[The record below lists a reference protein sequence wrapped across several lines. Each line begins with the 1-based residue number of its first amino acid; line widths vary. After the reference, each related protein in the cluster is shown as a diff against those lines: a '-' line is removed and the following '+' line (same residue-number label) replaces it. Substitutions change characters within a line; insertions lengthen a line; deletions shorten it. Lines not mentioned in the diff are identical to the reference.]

1 MEYKDIERVNKD
13 MNTTDIKGKDYV
25 EVNQRIKAFRKLYP
39 EGTIETEI
47 LKLEGTICVI
57 KATIKINDLILGTG
71 IAYENEGST
80 FINKTSYIE
89 NCETSAVGRALG
101 MCGLGI
107 DTSVASAEE
116 VQNAIN
122 NQEPTQEE
130 AEEYTISFGKHKG
143 KLLKDLINE
152 DNNYVQWML
161 NNKSNDYFK
170 KCYELLTG
178 EKLPTEQQQD
188 ERIKMIQ
195 QINELER
202 ELDVSHE
209 EVLLRLN
216 VDSLNQLTDIQLVD
230 VINNLKKVKR

>member
-122 NQEPTQEE
+122 NQDPTEEE
-130 AEEYTISFGKHKG
+130 AQEYTISFGKYKG

-152 DNNYVQWML
+152 DMNYVKWML

-178 EKLPTEQQQD
+178 EKLPTEEEQD

-195 QINELER
+195 EINELER

-209 EVLLRLN
+209 DVLERLN

-230 VINNLKKVKR
+230 VINNLKKVKK

>member
-1 MEYKDIERVNKD
+1 MEYKDIERVNKE

-25 EVNQRIKAFRKLYP
+25 EVNQRIKAFRKIYP

-122 NQEPTQEE
+122 NQDPTEEE
-130 AEEYTISFGKHKG
+130 AQEYTISFGKYKG

-152 DNNYVQWML
+152 DMNYVKWML

-178 EKLPTEQQQD
+178 EKLPTEEEQD

-195 QINELER
+195 EINELER
-202 ELDVSHE
+202 ELNVSHDD
-209 EVLLRLN
+209 VLERLN

-230 VINNLKKVKR
+230 VINNLKKVKK

>member
-1 MEYKDIERVNKD
+1 MEYKDIEKVNKE

-57 KATIKINDLILGTG
+57 KATIRVGDNILGTG

-116 VQNAIN
+116 VQNAMN
-122 NQEPTQEE
+122 NQDPTEE
-130 AEEYTISFGKHKG
+130 DAKNYTINFGKHKG
-143 KLLKDLINE
+143 KTLEQLLKE
-152 DNNYVQWML
+152 DMNYVEWML
-161 NNKSNDYFK
+161 NNKSDEYFK
-170 KCYELLTG
+170 KCYCLLTG
-178 EKLPTEQQQD
+178 QKLPTEEEQD

-195 QINELER
+195 EINELER

-209 EVLLRLN
+209 EVLDRLN

-230 VINNLKKVKR
+230 VINNLKKVKK

>member
-1 MEYKDIERVNKD
+1 MEYKDIERVNKE
-13 MNTTDIKGKDYV
+13 MNTTDIKGKEYV
-25 EVNQRIKAFRKLYP
+25 EVNQRIKAFRKLFP
-39 EGTIETEI
+39 EGTIETDI

-57 KATIKINDLILGTG
+57 KATIKIGDKILGTG

-101 MCGLGI
+101 MLGLGI

-122 NQEPTQEE
+122 NQDPTEE
-130 AEEYTISFGKHKG
+130 QAEEYTISFGKYKG

-152 DNNYVQWML
+152 DMNYVKWML

-178 EKLPTEQQQD
+178 EKLPTEEQQD

-202 ELDVSHE
+202 ELDVSHDD
-209 EVLLRLN
+209 VLERLN

-230 VINNLKKVKR
+230 VINNLKKVKK

>member
-1 MEYKDIERVNKD
+1 MEYKDIEQVNKD

-47 LKLEGTICVI
+47 LKLEGTMCVI
-57 KATIKINDLILGTG
+57 KATVKINELVLGTG

-116 VQNAIN
+116 VQNAIQ
-122 NQEPTQEE
+122 NQEPTEEE
-130 AEEYTISFGKHKG
+130 ANQLTISFGKYKG

-152 DNNYVQWML
+152 DMNYVKWML

-178 EKLPTEQQQD
+178 EKLPTEEEQD

-195 QINELER
+195 EINELER

-209 EVLLRLN
+209 DVLARLK
-216 VDSLNQLTDIQLVD
+216 VDSLNQLTDIQLVE
-230 VINNLKKVKR
+230 VINNLKKVKK

>member
-178 EKLPTEQQQD
+178 EKLPTEEEQD

-230 VINNLKKVKR
+230 VINNLKKVKK

>member
-1 MEYKDIERVNKD
+1 MEYKDLERVNKE

-47 LKLEGTICVI
+47 LKLEGTMCVI
-57 KATIKINDLILGTG
+57 KATIKSGDNILGTG
-71 IAYENEGST
+71 IAYENEGSS

-122 NQEPTQEE
+122 NQEPTEEE
-130 AEEYTISFGKHKG
+130 AEKLTITFGKYKG

-152 DNNYVQWML
+152 DMNYVKWML

-178 EKLPTEQQQD
+178 EKLPTEEQQD

-202 ELDVSHE
+202 ELDVSHDD
-209 EVLLRLN
+209 VLERLN

-230 VINNLKKVKR
+230 VINNLKKVKK